1 MVPVAMREST
11 IAATDHSRIEVVF
24 GEVTVK
30 FVGSVDHHSARVV
43 LELLR

>member
-1 MVPVAMREST
+1 MVPVAMSAST
-11 IAATDHSRIEVVF
+11 ITATGHSQIEVVF